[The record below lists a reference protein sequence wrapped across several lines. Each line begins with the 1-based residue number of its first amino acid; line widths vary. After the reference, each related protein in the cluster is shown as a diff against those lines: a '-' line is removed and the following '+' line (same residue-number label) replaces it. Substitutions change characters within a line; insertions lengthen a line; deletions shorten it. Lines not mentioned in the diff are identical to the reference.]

1 VVHST
6 REYYSLRVIARRQ
19 WDRPT
24 RGYHDRIE
32 GYTGKMVVQIEAV
45 SPLHIGSGDYE
56 LDSQGLYIPF
66 ARKKG
71 LLYIPGTSIKGAIR
85 AYAEALSP
93 SCEGGGCRGEELC
106 ICCHIFGTQGLQGRV
121 AFCDTEGLKDVQT
134 QIQSVEARWS
144 APPARAPARGRRFYR
159 HHAQPG
165 SLARAAA
172 QERLEVVPKWTK
184 FKSEVFFMG
193 LTQEEMGLLLL
204 AMGLWQ
210 EQPFSVKMGGGKN
223 RGLGS
228 VRLKVPDGIQ
238 LVGAKVYKSLQA
250 VAPTKLE
257 DLAKET
263 VPSYLAWLKQAEREV
278 ATNNLGAFRNDPPI
292 AGGGAGGWA

>member
-1 VVHST
+1 MQKQPRPSTVVHST
-6 REYYSLRVIARRQ
+6 REYYSLPVIVRRP
-19 WDRPT
+19 WNRPT

-32 GYTGKMVVQIEAV
+32 GYTGKMVVQMEAV
-45 SPLHIGSGDYE
+45 TPLHIGSGDYE
-56 LDSQGLYIPF
+56 LDSEGLYIPF

-93 SCEGGGCRGEELC
+93 SCEGGGCRGEGLC

-121 AFCDTEGLKDVQT
+121 TFCDTEGLKEAKT

-144 APPARAPARGRRFYR
+144 APPARAPAKGRRFYR
-159 HHAQPG
+159 HKAPLVP
-165 SLARAAA
+165 LARAAR
-172 QERLEVVPKWTK
+172 ERLEVVPKGTK

-193 LTQEEMGLLLL
+193 LTREEMGLLLL

-210 EQPFSVKMGGGKN
+210 QEPFSVKMGGGKN

-228 VRLKVPDGIQ
+228 VRLEVPDGVQ
-238 LVGAKVYKSLQA
+238 LVGANVYRSLQA
-250 VAPTKLE
+250 VASTKLE

-263 VPSYLAWLKQAEREV
+263 VPSYLAWLTQEELKV
-278 ATNNLGAFRNDPPI
+278 ATNNLRAFRSDPP
-292 AGGGAGGWA
+292 

>member
-1 VVHST
+1 VQKGPRPSTVVHST
-6 REYYSLRVIARRQ
+6 REYYSLPVIACRR
-19 WDRPT
+19 WKRPS

-32 GYTGKMVVQIEAV
+32 GYTGKMVVQMEAV
-45 SPLHIGSGDYE
+45 TPLHIGSGDYE

-121 AFCDTEGLKDVQT
+121 TFCDTEGLKEVKT

-144 APPARAPARGRRFYR
+144 APPARAPAKGRRFYR
-159 HHAQPG
+159 HQAPPG
-165 SLARAAA
+165 PLARAAR
-172 QERLEVVPKWTK
+172 ERLEVVPRGTK
-184 FKSEVFFMG
+184 FKGEVFFIG
-193 LTQEEMGLLLL
+193 LTREEMGLLLL

-210 EQPFSVKMGGGKN
+210 QESFSVKMGGGKN

-228 VRLKVPDGIQ
+228 VHLKVADGVH
-238 LVGAKVYKSLQA
+238 LVGPEVYSSVEA
-250 VAPTKLE
+250 VVRPKELE
-257 DLAKET
+257 DLAKDT
-263 VPSYLAWLKQAEREV
+263 VPIYLEWLEPQERQV
-278 ATNNLGAFRNDPPI
+278 AINNLQAFRSDPP
-292 AGGGAGGWA
+292 